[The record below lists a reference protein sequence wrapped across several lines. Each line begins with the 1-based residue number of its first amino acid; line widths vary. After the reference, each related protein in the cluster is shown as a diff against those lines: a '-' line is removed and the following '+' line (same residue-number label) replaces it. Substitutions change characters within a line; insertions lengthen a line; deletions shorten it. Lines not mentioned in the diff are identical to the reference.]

1 MDELVRIN
9 YENDRPTVLGRD
21 LQAVLEVKTPY
32 DKWFPRMCEY
42 GFVEGTDFS
51 TFLSESTG
59 GRAAVDHQITIDMAK
74 ELCMIQRT
82 PKGKQCRQYFLEIE
96 RRWNSPEAIMARAL
110 QFANQQLTQVRNQN
124 KVLEGTV
131 AVQNQ

>member
-21 LQAVLEVKTPY
+21 LHAVLEVKTPY

-59 GRAAVDHQITIDMAK
+59 GRPAVDHQITIDMAK

-82 PKGKQCRQYFLEIE
+82 PKGKQCRGYFLEIE

-110 QFANQQLTQVRNQN
+110 QFANQQLNQVI
-124 KVLEGTV
+124 T
-131 AVQNQ
+131 

>member
-1 MDELVRIN
+1 MSTMHFVTDIVDMFLETDS
-9 YENDRPTVLGRD
+9 NDIHSKLP
-21 LQAVLEVKTPY
+21 KY

-59 GRAAVDHQITIDMAK
+59 GRPAVDHQITIDMAK

-82 PKGKQCRQYFLEIE
+82 PKGKQCRGYFLEIE

-110 QFANQQLTQVRNQN
+110 QIANQQ
-124 KVLEGTV
+124 G
-131 AVQNQ
+131 